1 MKTLDYFLSLYEEC
15 EEDREKENAREN
27 EGFRV
32 NVILRPFQ
40 QEAYEAWKERGFR
53 GTIIAP
59 TGTGKTIIAGH
70 AIKTL
75 GEPTLVICPT
85 ERILKMWRER
95 LREKFGLTATAYYGG
110 EKRLG
115 RITVS
120 IYNTVAI
127 HHPEIVDRFSFIV
140 LDEVHHVASEVF
152 QRVLRL
158 IKPEHKVMALT
169 ATLRREDER
178 HNQIK
183 AVIPVVYCLD
193 LAEAMKRRL
202 VAPVKVIPI
211 PVSMNRDELR
221 EYSEIERRIGRMKMA
236 AAAAREEDDRKRLEQ
251 EVRKL
256 TNMRRRILSRLEAK
270 KEAVYATLTV
280 AALHYLRVTELYGDD
295 WAPDEMLHLK
305 WRPDKKLKY
314 SRGSFL
320 EPLRRDWRRLQLMED
335 SLAVAR
341 MVRAYLRYVHYLDAT
356 GKSKEEAEK
365 MLREY
370 KRQLSLAKMPS
381 GAYRQRPLEVDSD
394 LFVAT
399 GYLTT
404 PKGDVVESLTK
415 IEAIDPRNTGLAEI
429 GDIEHIRRKL
439 FNRVPAEIVG
449 IRREERD
456 ITQQDVAFS
465 RLIQFCQYEVL
476 GKRLIKPVL
485 DKALALKGYDPTGA
499 YELIFPDATVR
510 MSWRFADAFFRTS
523 MAFANYREMGLLSNK
538 WVAQRVFN
546 LSDEEWEAIQK
557 DAAGDPPIDRSTP
570 TQQARLGQ
578 KSA

>member
-1 MKTLDYFLSLYEEC
+1 MKTLDYFLSLSEES
-15 EEDREKENAREN
+15 EERREKNAN
-27 EGFRV
+27 GSFTA

-59 TGTGKTIIAGH
+59 TGTGKTIIAGY

-75 GEPTLVICPT
+75 GEPTLVVCPT

-115 RITVS
+115 RITIS
-120 IYNTVAI
+120 IYNTIAI
-127 HHPEIVDRFSFIV
+127 HHPEIVDRFKFIV

-193 LAEAMKRRL
+193 LAEAMRRRL

-270 KEAVYATLTV
+270 KEAVYKI
-280 AALHYLRVTELYGDD
+280 ALKHPGERILVFSESIESIEGLKRYLLE
-295 WAPDEMLHLK
+295 
-305 WRPDKKLKY
+305 
-314 SRGSFL
+314 RGVKAETYHSQKP
-320 EPLRRDWRRLQLMED
+320 EHVRDMIFSGW
-335 SLAVAR
+335 
-341 MVRAYLRYVHYLDAT
+341 
-356 GKSKEEAEK
+356 GKSFQVLLACRALDEGIDVPECGIAVIIASG
-365 MLREY
+365 LSV
-370 KRQLSLAKMPS
+370 RQLVQRKGRIMRPREGKIARLYVIYAQGSIEAKIP
-381 GAYRQRPLEVDSD
+381 Q
-394 LFVAT
+394 
-399 GYLTT
+399 
-404 PKGDVVESLTK
+404 K
-415 IEAIDPRNTGLAEI
+415 IEAILNGI
-429 GDIEHIRRKL
+429 VKL
-439 FNRVPAEIVG
+439 
-449 IRREERD
+449 
-456 ITQQDVAFS
+456 
-465 RLIQFCQYEVL
+465 Y
-476 GKRLIKPVL
+476 
-485 DKALALKGYDPTGA
+485 
-499 YELIFPDATVR
+499 
-510 MSWRFADAFFRTS
+510 
-523 MAFANYREMGLLSNK
+523 
-538 WVAQRVFN
+538 
-546 LSDEEWEAIQK
+546 
-557 DAAGDPPIDRSTP
+557 
-570 TQQARLGQ
+570 
-578 KSA
+578 